1 MGGERW
7 QQEGPSQTTI
17 QNLFVT
23 DQQPPPA
30 FLVLPKEANTAMLF
44 QIKAQIPVCKIQSQ
58 QKIWLGCYLKTTE

>member
-1 MGGERW
+1 MCGERW
-7 QQEGPSQTTI
+7 QQEGPAQTTI
-17 QNLFVT
+17 PNLFVT